1 MVIAVH
7 PLIQILLQGFNRL
20 IEFLAKSDLVKLV
33 AYCFMEQL
41 TNSVCLWTSGFRLRV
56 IDVTHGQIQLIVV
69 VIGYPTVF
77 SVTVC
82 QDTQ

>member
-1 MVIAVH
+1 MVIVVH
-7 PLIQILLQGFNRL
+7 PLIQILLQSFNRL
-20 IEFLAKSDLVKLV
+20 IEYLAKSNLVKLDE
-33 AYCFMEQL
+33 YCFMEQL

-69 VIGYPTVF
+69 MIGFPAEF
-77 SVTVC
+77 SSTVC